1 MSGRVR
7 YIEGSRLCSSGER
20 PMDEDHA
27 LEQAEEEIRRLK
39 IKVAELEADLVRMIE
54 RMKALK
60 NAR

>member
-1 MSGRVR
+1 MGNIK
-7 YIEGSRLCSSGER
+7 YIENAGYGAQR

-27 LEQAEEEIRRLK
+27 LEQAEQEIRRLK

>member
-1 MSGRVR
+1 
-7 YIEGSRLCSSGER
+7 
-20 PMDEDHA
+20 MDEDHA

-39 IKVAELEADLVRMIE
+39 IRVAELEADLARMIE